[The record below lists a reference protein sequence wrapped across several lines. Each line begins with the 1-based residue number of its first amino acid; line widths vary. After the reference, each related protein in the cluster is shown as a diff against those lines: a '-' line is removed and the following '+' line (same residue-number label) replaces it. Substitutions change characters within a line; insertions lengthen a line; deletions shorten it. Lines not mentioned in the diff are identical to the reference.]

1 MRQLQHNIMMFGVH
15 FSIKL
20 QSNDMSNGIQIE
32 KFNTSL
38 QQCCDIFEKIE
49 KKCRCSAVC
58 WLASVDWNINNCTT
72 YYCRAEA
79 VEKIQEALC
88 YYQRK

>member
-1 MRQLQHNIMMFGVH
+1 MMFGVH

-38 QQCCDIFEKIE
+38 HQCCDIFEKIE
-49 KKCRCSAVC
+49 KKCVSLFCC
-58 WLASVDWNINNCTT
+58 LLARFC
-72 YYCRAEA
+72 
-79 VEKIQEALC
+79 
-88 YYQRK
+88 